1 VSTQKRCQS
10 SVYIHY
16 PKGWICYKSDTSQ
29 KSCSDN
35 ILRIRRSKHRT
46 SPGPLFQNSTYKLQ
60 VNQWT
65 IFTEKSFYRRQ
76 HHQHTQREESRSN
89 IRFPFQLRPNII
101 HFVNL
106 RQHGTCVSFPQT
118 FSIENVVFLFATS
131 IVAYSLSLAS

>member
-46 SPGPLFQNSTYKLQ
+46 SPGPLFQNSKYKLQ

-65 IFTEKSFYRRQ
+65 IYNREKPLSKTASSTYAKRGESFKYQIPIPVETEHNPLWEPSTARNLRFIPANIF
-76 HHQHTQREESRSN
+76 HRECC
-89 IRFPFQLRPNII
+89 FPF
-101 HFVNL
+101 
-106 RQHGTCVSFPQT
+106 CYKYS
-118 FSIENVVFLFATS
+118 SLFA
-131 IVAYSLSLAS
+131 LSS